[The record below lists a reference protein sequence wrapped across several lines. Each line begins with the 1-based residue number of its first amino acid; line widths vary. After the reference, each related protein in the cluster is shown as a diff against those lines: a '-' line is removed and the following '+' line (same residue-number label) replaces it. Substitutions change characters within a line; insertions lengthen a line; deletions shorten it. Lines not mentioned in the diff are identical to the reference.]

1 MKKYAEALELS
12 NKAVEMNTNNEVFHL
27 YKGEALI
34 GLKKKKDA
42 IKSFQKAL
50 ELKPNDL
57 DIISKIKNAK

>member
-1 MKKYAEALELS
+1 MI
-12 NKAVEMNTNNEVFHL
+12 
-27 YKGEALI
+27 LI

-57 DIISKIKNAK
+57 DIMSKIKNSKWAVDQQEYPVRDLYDIYNENLR